1 MSQYEPMSRGMS
13 LYTDAGAR
21 KYLCASERERF
32 YQALDTLSDSA
43 DVTFCQTIYWTGC
56 RLSEA
61 RALTAMNIDLE
72 NGVVVIRSLKKRG
85 ALKGRHFRPV
95 PVPASYLEMMER
107 THGIR
112 ELQSRPDGGATE
124 RLWTFS
130 RTTAWKRI
138 KLVMGAA
145 SLTGEKAT
153 AKGLR
158 HAYGVHAALSRV
170 PDSRIKTWLGHASLS
185 TTEIYLAM
193 AADEDRELAERMW
206 GA

>member
-1 MSQYEPMSRGMS
+1 MTHYEPMSRGMS

-21 KYLCASERERF
+21 KYLCASERDRF
-32 YQALDTLSDSA
+32 YEALGTLSDPT
-43 DVTFCQTIYWTGC
+43 DVSFGQTLFWTGC
-56 RLSEA
+56 RPSEA
-61 RALTAMNIDLE
+61 RALTAMNIDLD

-112 ELQSRPDGGATE
+112 ALQSRADGGESE

-138 KLVMGAA
+138 KKVMEAA
-145 SLTGEKAT
+145 GLTGEKAT

-185 TTEIYLAM
+185 TTEIYLSM
-193 AADEDRELAERMW
+193 AAEEDREVAARMW
-206 GA
+206 AA